1 MIIKKQL
8 KNPITLEN
16 RVLDKIK
23 YLNSRCSNIEWSG
36 VGVMKV
42 EGDLHDDSLKLHVI
56 DLLLKDVGTAGYTE
70 YDWGTTLAEY
80 FEENEDKWPVM
91 FFSIHSHHNMGVTP
105 SGVDDKHLYDNISN
119 FPFHLSVIVN
129 NKLDFNA
136 RIATDM
142 VIESVSVRGMDS
154 AYFSKQVNDGR
165 IIVEYSLPVNISS
178 ADNDEFKDEFEKI
191 VENKKLLEEAKKP
204 TYGMPTKRTGGLQQ
218 SIPFVSPT
226 TQFSITQYTL
236 GTLNY
241 KLSTLKEVLA
251 ELKTEDHVDVYL
263 DQVEKICMDAVDE
276 GKIKQVQTALYQL
289 MTTFED
295 IAPHHKLINSLVYG
309 LGAIHSL
316 VETAD
321 LEDDFKDV
329 PFGKKGKDKNIS
341 RMTDKEWNEYI
352 SDRRY

>member
-1 MIIKKQL
+1 MIIKKAL
-8 KNPITLEN
+8 SNPITLEN

-36 VGVMKV
+36 VGVMKA
-42 EGDLHDDSLKLHVI
+42 EGDISDDTLKLHVI

-142 VIESVSVRGMDS
+142 VINTVSVRGMDS
-154 AYFSKQVNDGR
+154 NYIKKEVNDGR
-165 IIVEYSLPVNISS
+165 IIVEYSVPVSLGVDS
-178 ADNDEFKDEFEKI
+178 EEFKEEFER
-191 VENKKLLEEAKKP
+191 VVSEKKAKEVKVKP
-204 TYGMPTKRTGGLQQ
+204 YSYSQAQ
-218 SIPFVSPT
+218 IPFGRQDN
-226 TQFSITQYTL
+226 QFPITQYTL

-241 KLSTLKEVLA
+241 KIPTLKEVLA
-251 ELKTEDHVDVYL
+251 ELKTEEHVDKYL
-263 DQVEKICMDAVDE
+263 DEIEKICMDHVDA
-276 GKIKQVQTALYQL
+276 GKASSIKSSLYQL
-289 MTTFED
+289 IDTFED
-295 IAPHHKLINSLVYG
+295 IAPKHKLINSLIYG
-309 LGAIHSL
+309 LSAIHSL
-316 VETAD
+316 VEDAD
-321 LEDDFKDV
+321 IMMKEADEI
-329 PFGKKGKDKNIS
+329 PFGNRKASKDIS

-352 SDRRY
+352 NDRRY

>member
-1 MIIKKQL
+1 
-8 KNPITLEN
+8 
-16 RVLDKIK
+16 
-23 YLNSRCSNIEWSG
+23 
-36 VGVMKV
+36 MKV
-42 EGDLHDDSLKLHVI
+42 EGDLLDDTLKLHVI

-165 IIVEYSLPVNISS
+165 IIVEYSLPVSISS
-178 ADNDEFKDEFEKI
+178 ADNDEFKEEYEKI

-204 TYGMPTKRTGGLQQ
+204 AYKYDVSKRTNGLQH
-218 SIPFVSPT
+218 SIPFSKPS
-226 TQFSITQYTL
+226 TQFPITQYSL

-251 ELKTEDHVDVYL
+251 ELKTDDHVDVYL

-276 GKIKQVQTALYQL
+276 GKIKQVKSSLYQL

-295 IAPHHKLINSLVYG
+295 IAPHHKLINSIVYG
-309 LGAIHSL
+309 LAAIHSL
-316 VETAD
+316 VETAE
-321 LEDDFKDV
+321 LEDDDFKDV
-329 PFGKKGKDKNIS
+329 PFGKSKSNKDIS

>member
-23 YLNSRCSNIEWSG
+23 YLNFKCSNIEWSG

-42 EGDLHDDSLKLHVI
+42 EGDLHNDTLQLHVI

-165 IIVEYSLPVNISS
+165 IIVEYSLPVSISVETE
-178 ADNDEFKDEFEKI
+178 EFKEEFEK
-191 VENKKLLEEAKKP
+191 VVANKKLLEEAKRVEP
-204 TYGMPTKRTGGLQQ
+204 FTHIGKRTQGLQH
-218 SIPFVSPT
+218 SIPFSKPS
-226 TQFSITQYTL
+226 TQFGITQYTL

-241 KLSTLKEVLA
+241 KFTTIKEVLA
-251 ELKTEDHVDVYL
+251 ELKTEDHVDTYL

-276 GKIKQVQTALYQL
+276 GKIKQVQNSLFQL
-289 MTTFED
+289 MNTIES
-295 IAPHHKLINSLVYG
+295 IAPNHALLNSIVYG
-309 LGAIHSL
+309 LSAIHSL
-316 VETAD
+316 AETAD
-321 LEDDFKDV
+321 MEDDFKDI
-329 PFGKKGKDKNIS
+329 PFNNKKDKDIS

-352 SDRRY
+352 NDRRY

>member
-1 MIIKKQL
+1 MIIKKNL
-8 KNPITLEN
+8 SNPITLEN

-23 YLNSRCSNIEWSG
+23 FLNSKCSNIEWSG

-42 EGDLHDDSLKLHVI
+42 EGDISDDTLKLHVI

-80 FEENEDKWPVM
+80 FEGNEDKWPVM

-142 VIESVSVRGMDS
+142 VINSVSVRGMDS
-154 AYFSKQVNDGR
+154 NYTKKEVNDGR
-165 IIVEYSLPVNISS
+165 IIVEYSVPVSTFS
-178 ADNDEFKDEFEKI
+178 TDTTEFQEEFEK
-191 VENKKLLEEAKKP
+191 VQAEKRAKVP
-204 TYGMPTKRTGGLQQ
+204 EFPNYGSYSKRTGQQ
-218 SIPFVSPT
+218 EIPFANHT
-226 TQFSITQYTL
+226 LKHLTQYAL

-241 KLSTLKEVLA
+241 KLSTLNEVLA
-251 ELKTEDHVDVYL
+251 EIRTSKNVDTYL
-263 DQVEKICMDAVDE
+263 DEVEKICMDYVDAGMGTQAKKAVYD
-276 GKIKQVQTALYQL
+276 L
-289 MTTFED
+289 MNTFED
-295 IAPHHKLINSLVYG
+295 IAPKHKFINELSYG
-309 LGAIHSL
+309 LSAIHSII
-316 VETAD
+316 
-321 LEDDFKDV
+321 EDIDTIMKDDEDI
-329 PFGKKGKDKNIS
+329 PFGKPAPKHIS

>member
-1 MIIKKQL
+1 
-8 KNPITLEN
+8 
-16 RVLDKIK
+16 
-23 YLNSRCSNIEWSG
+23 
-36 VGVMKV
+36 MKV
-42 EGDLHDDSLKLHVI
+42 EGDLHNDTLQLHVI

-91 FFSIHSHHNMGVTP
+91 FFSIHSHHNMGVSP

-165 IIVEYSLPVNISS
+165 IIVEYSLPVSISVETE
-178 ADNDEFKDEFEKI
+178 EFKEEFEK
-191 VENKKLLEEAKKP
+191 VVANKKLLEEAKRVEP
-204 TYGMPTKRTGGLQQ
+204 LMNMGKRTQGLQA
-218 SIPFVSPT
+218 SIPFVSPK
-226 TQFSITQYTL
+226 TQFGVTQYTL

-241 KLSTLKEVLA
+241 KFTTLKEVLA
-251 ELKTEDHVDVYL
+251 ELKTEDHVDTYL
-263 DQVEKICMDAVDE
+263 DQVERICMDAVDE
-276 GKIKQVQTALYQL
+276 GKIKQVQTALFQL
-289 MTTFED
+289 MNTIED
-295 IAPHHKLINSLVYG
+295 IAPNHKLINSIIYG

-316 VETAD
+316 AETAD
-321 LEDDFKDV
+321 MEDDFKDV
-329 PFGKKGKDKNIS
+329 PFGNNKKGKDIS

-352 SDRRY
+352 NDRRY

>member
-1 MIIKKQL
+1 
-8 KNPITLEN
+8 
-16 RVLDKIK
+16 
-23 YLNSRCSNIEWSG
+23 
-36 VGVMKV
+36 MKV
-42 EGDLHDDSLKLHVI
+42 EGDLHNDTLKLHVI

-165 IIVEYSLPVNISS
+165 IIVEYSLPVSISC
-178 ADNDEFKDEFEKI
+178 ADNEEFKEEFDKT
-191 VENKKLLEEAKKP
+191 VENKRLLEEAKRVAP
-204 TYGMPTKRTGGLQQ
+204 LTDMSKRTYGLQQ
-218 SIPFVSPT
+218 SIPFVSPK
-226 TQFSITQYTL
+226 TQFGITQYTL

-241 KLSTLKEVLA
+241 KFTTLKEVLA
-251 ELKTEDHVDVYL
+251 ELKTDDHVDVYL

-276 GKIKQVQTALYQL
+276 GKIKQVQSALYQL
-289 MTTFED
+289 MTTIED
-295 IAPHHKLINSLVYG
+295 IAPNHKLINSLIYG

-329 PFGKKGKDKNIS
+329 PFGNNKKGKDIS

-352 SDRRY
+352 NDRRY

>member
-1 MIIKKQL
+1 M
-8 KNPITLEN
+8 
-16 RVLDKIK
+16 

-42 EGDLHDDSLKLHVI
+42 EGDLHNDTLKLHVI

-91 FFSIHSHHNMGVTP
+91 FFSIHSHHNMGVSP

-154 AYFSKQVNDGR
+154 SYFSKQVNDGR

-178 ADNDEFKDEFEKI
+178 TANDEFKEEFDKV
-191 VENKKLLEEAKKP
+191 VENKKLLEEAKRVEP
-204 TYGMPTKRTGGLQQ
+204 FTHIGKRTQGLQS
-218 SIPFVSPT
+218 SIPFSKPS
-226 TQFSITQYTL
+226 TQFGITQYTL

-241 KLSTLKEVLA
+241 KFTTIKEVLA
-251 ELKTEDHVDVYL
+251 DLKTEEHVETYL
-263 DQVEKICMDAVDE
+263 DGVEKICMDAVDE
-276 GKIKQVQTALYQL
+276 GKIKQVLDALYKL
-289 MTTFED
+289 MNTIED
-295 IAPHHKLINSLVYG
+295 IASNHKLINDIIYG
-309 LGAIHSL
+309 LAAIHSL
-316 VETAD
+316 VETAE

-329 PFGKKGKDKNIS
+329 PFGLQQKTKDIS

>member
-1 MIIKKQL
+1 
-8 KNPITLEN
+8 
-16 RVLDKIK
+16 
-23 YLNSRCSNIEWSG
+23 
-36 VGVMKV
+36 MKV
-42 EGDLHDDSLKLHVI
+42 EGDLYNDTLKLHVI

-154 AYFSKQVNDGR
+154 AYFSKEVNDGR
-165 IIVEYSLPVNISS
+165 IIVEYSLPVNISGT
-178 ADNDEFKDEFEKI
+178 ANEEFKEEFEKV

-204 TYGMPTKRTGGLQQ
+204 AYNMYTKRTHGIQS
-218 SIPFVSPT
+218 SIPFTSAK
-226 TQFSITQYTL
+226 TQFGISQYTL

-241 KLSTLKEVLA
+241 KFTTIKEVLA
-251 ELKTEDHVDVYL
+251 ELKTEEHVENYL
-263 DQVEKICMDAVDE
+263 DQMEKICMDAVDE
-276 GKIKQVQTALYQL
+276 GRTKQVAHCLYQL
-289 MTTFED
+289 MNTIED
-295 IAPHHKLINSLVYG
+295 VAPNHKLINSIVYG
-309 LGAIHSL
+309 IGAIHSL
-316 VETAD
+316 VETVEED
-321 LEDDFKDV
+321 DDFKDV
-329 PFGKKGKDKNIS
+329 PFGKKDKDIS

>member
-1 MIIKKQL
+1 
-8 KNPITLEN
+8 
-16 RVLDKIK
+16 
-23 YLNSRCSNIEWSG
+23 
-36 VGVMKV
+36 
-42 EGDLHDDSLKLHVI
+42 
-56 DLLLKDVGTAGYTE
+56 
-70 YDWGTTLAEY
+70 
-80 FEENEDKWPVM
+80 
-91 FFSIHSHHNMGVTP
+91 MGVTP

-178 ADNDEFKDEFEKI
+178 ADNDEFKDEFDRV

-204 TYGMPTKRTGGLQQ
+204 TYGMPTKRNGGLQQ
-218 SIPFVSPT
+218 SIPFVSPK
-226 TQFSITQYTL
+226 TQFGITQYTL

-241 KLSTLKEVLA
+241 KFTTLKEVLA
-251 ELKTEDHVDVYL
+251 ELKTDDHVDVYL

-329 PFGKKGKDKNIS
+329 PFGKKGKDIS

>member
-1 MIIKKQL
+1 
-8 KNPITLEN
+8 
-16 RVLDKIK
+16 
-23 YLNSRCSNIEWSG
+23 
-36 VGVMKV
+36 
-42 EGDLHDDSLKLHVI
+42 
-56 DLLLKDVGTAGYTE
+56 
-70 YDWGTTLAEY
+70 
-80 FEENEDKWPVM
+80 
-91 FFSIHSHHNMGVTP
+91 MGVTP

-154 AYFSKQVNDGR
+154 SYFSKQVNDGR

-191 VENKKLLEEAKKP
+191 VENKKLLEEAKQPAYK
-204 TYGMPTKRTGGLQQ
+204 YDVSKRTNGIQH
-218 SIPFVSPT
+218 SIPFSKPS
-226 TQFSITQYTL
+226 TQFGITQYTL

-251 ELKTEDHVDVYL
+251 ELKTDDHVDVYL

-295 IAPHHKLINSLVYG
+295 IAPHHKLINSIVYG

-316 VETAD
+316 VETAE
-321 LEDDFKDV
+321 LEDDDFKDV
-329 PFGKKGKDKNIS
+329 PFGKKGKDIS

>member
-1 MIIKKQL
+1 
-8 KNPITLEN
+8 
-16 RVLDKIK
+16 
-23 YLNSRCSNIEWSG
+23 
-36 VGVMKV
+36 MKV
-42 EGDLHDDSLKLHVI
+42 DGDISDDTLKLHVI

-80 FEENEDKWPVM
+80 FEGNEDKWPVM

-154 AYFSKQVNDGR
+154 SYFSKQVNDGR

-178 ADNDEFKDEFEKI
+178 TANDEFKDEFDRV

-204 TYGMPTKRTGGLQQ
+204 TYGMPTKRNGGLQQ
-218 SIPFVSPT
+218 SIPFVSPK
-226 TQFSITQYTL
+226 TQFGISQYTL

-241 KLSTLKEVLA
+241 KFTTIKEVLA
-251 ELKTEDHVDVYL
+251 EQIVEATVIKPEDFTDNSVFEQTTE
-263 DQVEKICMDAVDE
+263 
-276 GKIKQVQTALYQL
+276 ALAEENEQAETPNTEAETGDYSAESNE
-289 MTTFED
+289 ED
-295 IAPHHKLINSLVYG
+295 FNPESPVA
-309 LGAIHSL
+309 
-316 VETAD
+316 
-321 LEDDFKDV
+321 
-329 PFGKKGKDKNIS
+329 
-341 RMTDKEWNEYI
+341 
-352 SDRRY
+352 

>member
-1 MIIKKQL
+1 
-8 KNPITLEN
+8 
-16 RVLDKIK
+16 
-23 YLNSRCSNIEWSG
+23 
-36 VGVMKV
+36 MKV
-42 EGDLHDDSLKLHVI
+42 EGDLHNDTLKLHVI

-142 VIESVSVRGMDS
+142 VIQTVSVRGMDS
-154 AYFSKQVNDGR
+154 AYTDKQITDGR
-165 IIVEYSLPVNISS
+165 IIVEYSLPVSISVET
-178 ADNDEFKDEFEKI
+178 AEFKEEFER
-191 VENKKLLEEAKKP
+191 VVANKKLLEEAKRVEP
-204 TYGMPTKRTGGLQQ
+204 LMNMGKRTQGLQA

-226 TQFSITQYTL
+226 TQFGITQYTL

-241 KLSTLKEVLA
+241 KFATLKEVLG
-251 ELKTEDHVDVYL
+251 ELKTEDHVDTYL
-263 DQVEKICMDAVDE
+263 DQVERICMDAVDE
-276 GKIKQVQTALYQL
+276 GKSKQVMDALYKL
-289 MTTFED
+289 MTTIED
-295 IAPHHKLINSLVYG
+295 IAPNHKLINSIIYG
-309 LGAIHSL
+309 MSAIHSL

-321 LEDDFKDV
+321 FEDDFKDV
-329 PFGKKGKDKNIS
+329 PFGNNKKGKDIS

-352 SDRRY
+352 NDRRY